1 MWKKLIAILMVDSEG
16 WRISEEEEIV
26 DAVGT
31 ARELELE
38 AEAED
43 VPELLRSHDKT
54 VTNEEFLFMDEQRKC
69 FLYMETTAGEDAMNI
84 VEIKGKGLEYYINL
98 VGKVA
103 AGLEKIDFN
112 FYKSS
117 TVSKMLS
124 ASVACLL

>member
-1 MWKKLIAILMVDSEG
+1 MEKVTASVV
-16 WRISEEEEIV
+16 EI
-26 DAVGT
+26 
-31 ARELELE
+31 AREPELE
-38 AEAED
+38 GEPAD
-43 VPELLRSHDKT
+43 VTELLESHDM
-54 VTNEEFLFMDEQRKC
+54 NFMDEKLLLRVEQRKW
-69 FLYMETTAGEDAMNI
+69 LLEIESAPDEDAVKIIEMTI
-84 VEIKGKGLEYYINL
+84 HDSEYYINL